1 MSVIKL
7 LERNIMKLSAEAL
20 VHELCHVRN
29 ALNVQFEL
37 YGKADENLGEYETML
52 HEEACR
58 RYVML
63 YGGTCYDRTRLD

>member
-37 YGKADENLGEYETML
+37 YG
-52 HEEACR
+52 EAVEIWANMRQCSTKKPA
-58 RYVML
+58 
-63 YGGTCYDRTRLD
+63 GGM